1 MHDATDRP
9 HWERTLAV
17 LAVMVGS
24 FAFQETGVL
33 PVLPNV
39 QRQLPGAST
48 TSSALLVSGFLIVAA
63 VAAPLIGKF
72 GDAHGKQRML
82 LVTLAIYFVGALGAA
97 TAPDFMVLVIFRALQ
112 GAGGALFSLS
122 FAVMRD
128 EAPRRLSVAIGVLV
142 GAFGLGASAG
152 FGLAGL
158 ITDLLSW
165 RYIFFAEAVL
175 IVIGAVLVAKWV
187 PRSPECS
194 DVRIDYPGVALLA
207 AALAALVIGLSV
219 MLMLGWK
226 VLGLF
231 ALSGLL
237 FAAWVWR
244 ERHTG
249 QPLLDIAVLMKP
261 QVLLPNLGSGL
272 GGYVA
277 FSTFFLVPRF
287 VQAPRHAA
295 AHVAAHLH
303 YGFGADPTATGLYL
317 LPVGIGV
324 LCAGPFGGVL
334 GRRIG
339 GKWPFAAGLA
349 LLVAGSA
356 LLALVHGERHA
367 FAVWLFLVGAGFGLS
382 TGAAGVFVTEAVGE
396 NQTAIANAFNSLSRL
411 VIGGIGAQIA
421 AAIMRSQHVAG
432 SHAPSETAF
441 AIAFGICAVLAAVGT
456 GLALVVPTD
465 GRAARKALASRA
477 S

>member
-1 MHDATDRP
+1 MHEATDRP
-9 HWERTLAV
+9 HWKRTLAV
-17 LAVMVGS
+17 LGVMVGG

-39 QRQLPGAST
+39 QRELPGAST

-63 VAAPLIGKF
+63 VAAPLIGKY

-82 LVTLAIYFVGALGAA
+82 LVTLAIYFIGALGAGS
-97 TAPDFMVLVIFRALQ
+97 APNFMVLVIFRALQ

-128 EAPRRLSVAIGVLV
+128 EAPDRLSVAIGVLV

-152 FGLAGL
+152 FGFSGL

-175 IVIGAVLVAKWV
+175 IVIGALLVWKWV

-207 AALAALVIGLSV
+207 AALSALVIGLSL
-219 MLMLGWK
+219 MLVLGWK
-226 VLGLF
+226 TVVLF
-231 ALSGLL
+231 ALCGVL
-237 FAAWVWR
+237 FAAWMWR
-244 ERHTG
+244 ERSTD
-249 QPLLDIAVLMKP
+249 QPLLDIAVLTKP
-261 QVLLPNLGSGL
+261 HVLLPNIGSGL
-272 GGYVA
+272 AGYVV

-287 VQAPRHAA
+287 VQVPRHASA
-295 AHVAAHLH
+295 DLARHLR

-339 GKWPFAAGLA
+339 GKWPFTAGLA
-349 LLVAGSA
+349 LLVIASA
-356 LLALVHGERHA
+356 LLAFVHGERHA
-367 FAVWLFLVGAGFGLS
+367 FVVWLFLVGVGFGLS
-382 TGAAGVFVTEAVGE
+382 TGAAGVFVTQAVEE
-396 NQTAIANAFNSLSRL
+396 NQTAIANAFNSLTRL
-411 VIGGIGAQIA
+411 VVGGIGAQIA
-421 AAIMRSQHVAG
+421 AAILKSQAVAG
-432 SHAPSETAF
+432 SNTPHERAF
-441 AIAFGICAVLAAVGT
+441 TIAFGICAVLAAIGA
-456 GLALVVPTD
+456 GLALSVPA
-465 GRAARKALASRA
+465 GNEGSG
-477 S
+477 

>member
-1 MHDATDRP
+1 MMHGATDRP
-9 HWERTLAV
+9 HWKRTLAV
-17 LAVMVGS
+17 LGLMVGG

-33 PVLPNV
+33 PALPDV
-39 QRQLPGAST
+39 QRQLPGAGT

-82 LVTLAIYFVGALGAA
+82 LVTLGLYLVGAIGAGA
-97 TAPDFMVLVIFRALQ
+97 APDFMVLVVFRALQ

-128 EAPRRLSVAIGVLV
+128 EAPDRLSVAIGVLV

-152 FGLAGL
+152 FGLSGL

-175 IVIGAVLVAKWV
+175 IVIGALTVWKWV

-194 DVRIDYPGVALLA
+194 DVRVDYAGVAWLA
-207 AALAALVIGLSV
+207 AALAALVIGLSM
-219 MLMLGWK
+219 MLELGWK
-226 VLGLF
+226 SAALF
-231 ALSGLL
+231 AMSAAL

-244 ERHTG
+244 ERHAD
-249 QPLLDIAVLMKP
+249 QPLLDIAVLAKP
-261 QVLLPNLGSGL
+261 QVLLPNVGSGL
-272 GGYVA
+272 AGYVA

-287 VQAPRHAA
+287 VQVPRHAGA
-295 AHVAAHLH
+295 DIARHLQ
-303 YGFGADPTATGLYL
+303 YGFGANPTATGLYL

-334 GRRIG
+334 GRRTG

-349 LLVAGSA
+349 LLAVASA
-356 LLALVHGERHA
+356 LLAFVHDERHA
-367 FAVWLFLVGAGFGLS
+367 FAVWLFLIGVGFGLS
-382 TGAAGVFVTEAVGE
+382 TGAAGVFVTQAVGE
-396 NQTAIANAFNSLSRL
+396 NQTAIANAFNSLARL
-411 VIGGIGAQIA
+411 VVGGIGAQVA
-421 AAIMRSQHVAG
+421 AAILKSQAVAG
-432 SHAPSETAF
+432 SNPPRESAF
-441 AIAFGICAVLAAVGT
+441 TIAFGICALLAAT
-456 GLALVVPTD
+456 GVALALGVP
-465 GRAARKALASRA
+465 AANEGA
-477 S
+477 